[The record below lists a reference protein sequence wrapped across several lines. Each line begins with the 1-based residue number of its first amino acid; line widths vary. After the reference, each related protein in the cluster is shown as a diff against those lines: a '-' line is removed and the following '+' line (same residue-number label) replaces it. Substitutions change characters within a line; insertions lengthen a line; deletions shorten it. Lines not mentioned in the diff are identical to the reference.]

1 MNSYTF
7 TTYDNT
13 RAQVLANNPQ
23 WVTWYGWDNPEP
35 WYEWY
40 FGWPG
45 DAWYMLKKGTMPSF
59 LSDPPNG
66 V

>member
-7 TTYDNT
+7 TTDE
-13 RAQVLANNPQ
+13 NNHQ
-23 WVTWYGWDNPEP
+23 WVTWYGSDNTEP

-59 LSDPPNG
+59 LSAPPKRKSNESK
-66 V
+66 